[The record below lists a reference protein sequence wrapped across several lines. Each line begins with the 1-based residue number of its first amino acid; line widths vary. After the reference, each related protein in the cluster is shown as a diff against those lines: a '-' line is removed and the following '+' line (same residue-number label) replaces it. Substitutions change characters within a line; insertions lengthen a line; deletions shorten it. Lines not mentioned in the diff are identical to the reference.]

1 MVTFEDVFDALV
13 SKRVYKDAF
22 DRGEALKM
30 IREGQ
35 CGVFNPAL
43 LERFF
48 AVEQEI
54 WKFYGTN
61 GEA

>member
-1 MVTFEDVFDALV
+1 
-13 SKRVYKDAF
+13 
-22 DRGEALKM
+22 M